1 MSGASALCW
10 LELATPDLARATG
23 FLAAVLGWDA
33 RRVTPRAHPHAWL
46 SRGGYTFAG
55 VSGRDPAEAPPGW
68 TGYVQVADVDAALD
82 RALTLGAV
90 AAGWPAT
97 IPGLVRHVRIADP
110 AGTPL
115 GLFQVLGADGP
126 HRALAPGERD
136 PIALRCLTS
145 PDPGRVAAF
154 LRDLFSWNPLGP
166 EAAPAHLLTADGAA
180 PVLIQPATAGAVLG
194 WRFCFDVADLSQAL
208 AALGAAGGM
217 VDDAAPPIP
226 HWVGEAL
233 GCAAAPIL
241 ARDTDGIAF
250 GLMQM
255 RAGG

>member
-1 MSGASALCW
+1 LCW

-23 FLAAVLGWDA
+23 WLAAVLGWDA
-33 RRVTPRAHPHAWL
+33 RRIAPRAHPHAWL

-82 RALTLGAV
+82 RALALGAV
-90 AAGWPAT
+90 AAGHPAT

-110 AGTPL
+110 VGTPL

-126 HRALAPGERD
+126 HRPLAPGERD

-154 LRDLFSWNPLGP
+154 LRDLFSWAQDARG
-166 EAAPAHLLTADGAA
+166 AAHLLTADKVA
-180 PVLIQPATAGAVLG
+180 PVLIQLATAGPVPG
-194 WRFCFDVADLSQAL
+194 WRFCFDVADLNTAL

-217 VDDAAPPIP
+217 VDDGAAPIP
-226 HWVGEAL
+226 GWVGEAL

-241 ARDTDGIAF
+241 TRDTDGIPF

-255 RAGG
+255 RAGS